1 MPLKKI
7 NREPLQFY
15 VPNFEAG
22 NGLPM
27 AGSTVRAGFPSPAL
41 DFMEY
46 SIDLNK
52 ELSRNDTC
60 TFYIRVEGNSMVGAG
75 IDDGDILVAD
85 RSLEPEDGCIAICL
99 IDAEFTV
106 KRLKLEIDCLYL
118 VPENPDYPLLRVTE
132 YNQFLVWGIVTYVI
146 KKIG

>member
-1 MPLKKI
+1 MK
-7 NREPLQFY
+7 EPHTSLNFY
-15 VPNFEAG
+15 LPDFDAG
-22 NGLPM
+22 TGLPM
-27 AGSTVRAGFPSPAL
+27 AGSRVQAGFPSPAL

-46 SIDLNK
+46 HIDLNK

-60 TFYIRVEGNSMVGAG
+60 TFYIRVAGNSMTGAG

-85 RSLEPEDGCIAICL
+85 RSLEPVDGCIAICL

-106 KRLKLEIDCLYL
+106 KRLKTGADCLYL

-132 YNQFLVWGIVTYVI
+132 HNQFMVWGIVTYVI
-146 KKIG
+146 KNIN